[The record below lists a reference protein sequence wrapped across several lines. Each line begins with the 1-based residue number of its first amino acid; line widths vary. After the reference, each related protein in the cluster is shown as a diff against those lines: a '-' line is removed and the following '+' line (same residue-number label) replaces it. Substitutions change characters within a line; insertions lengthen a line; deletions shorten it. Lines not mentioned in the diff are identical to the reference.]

1 MEKQNKE
8 DIRDKTF
15 EREVLERLTK
25 IETKLDDY
33 KAIKDKAD
41 EAHIM
46 AMQNKEDI
54 KEIQDKISW
63 LSKSIGTVIIGLVI
77 SAIVY
82 VLKIM

>member
-1 MEKQNKE
+1 MEKQNRE

-33 KAIKDKAD
+33 KSIKDKAD
-41 EAHIM
+41 EAHTM
-46 AMQNKEDI
+46 AIQNKEDI

>member
-33 KAIKDKAD
+33 KSIKDKAD
-41 EAHIM
+41 EAHTM
-46 AMQNKEDI
+46 AIQNKEDI